1 MLKLMLLRHAKTE
14 KNSETG
20 LDFDRPLAP
29 KGQRQAQ
36 SMSAHLSKLNLWETA
51 VFCSDAKRTR
61 ETFDFIQHG
70 NEINTLTYDHALYL
84 ANRQELLSILSKQHG
99 NFPILLIGHN
109 DGLSDLASYLTETY
123 LHLDTCTLLT
133 LDVHLNEWHA
143 LSAGTCTIAEV
154 FRPV

>member
-36 SMSAHLSKLNLWETA
+36 SMSAHLSNVNLTETT

-61 ETFDFIQHG
+61 ETLDVIQHG
-70 NEINTLTYDHALYL
+70 NEINALTFDHALYL
-84 ANRQELLSILSKQHG
+84 SSREELLTILSKQHG
-99 NFPILLIGHN
+99 NSPILLIGHN
-109 DGLSDLASYLTETY
+109 DGLSDLASYLTDTY
-123 LHLDTCTLLT
+123 LHLNTCTLLT
-133 LDVHLNEWHA
+133 LDVHLDEWHA